1 MKKGIFRKF
10 LSLCTAGALTAGLV
24 VTASAAPD
32 TMTRGE
38 MAALLVESAGLSGQ
52 LAEYQAKPS
61 AFSDVAENSTYEGA
75 INLVYAKG
83 LMSGTSGDTFSP
95 NAAATQVEAAA
106 ILLRYADVPNG
117 VLTAWPDS
125 YNTAASSTGLTQ
137 RVEYSPNSA
146 VNKTVF
152 VQMMSNAKA
161 MEGKP
166 FIGISWKSNTQDY
179 AAFATVIRAAGGV
192 AVELPQITSSAVEY
206 DSSNK
211 VTSAYLEESGMLK
224 QAYADQIKAKN
235 FANTNVAQVMAEV
248 DGVFFTGGEDISPS
262 LFAEPQ
268 KEANH
273 GEEINATRDISD
285 YTLMAY
291 CIQQD
296 IPSFAAC
303 RGMQM
308 MSIVSGADFIQDI
321 PDYFAAQG
329 AEYNDLHRMPA
340 DAPNRD
346 YARHDVDIID
356 KDSLLY
362 DVVNADVLKNV
373 SSWHHQAVKSVEGTG
388 LTVTAKTTLNGVD
401 IIEAV
406 ENKDKTFCVGV
417 QFHPEN
423 DCSLVLYQGKEAP
436 CDFDT
441 CLTFFENLVAYASE
455 KPVIGISWGG
465 DPVDY
470 TDIQDIIRE
479 AGGVVTHLPQIT
491 RYEQAVSALKS
502 VDGIVV
508 TGGEDINPD
517 LYGDEHSPLLED
529 NTEYRD
535 IRDTSDY
542 NLIQAAVQTDE
553 PMLAICRGMQ
563 MLNVVCG
570 GGLIQDLPTYLG
582 KDDSY
587 RVHRNKPDW
596 ARHDITVTD
605 TDSLLYSI
613 VGGTSLANVASWH
626 HQVANPQRVGQGL
639 TVVAYGPDEVIEA
652 LEYQAND
659 FTLGVQF
666 HPEADALDHDAYMDF
681 FEALLAHTA

>member
-1 MKKGIFRKF
+1 M
-10 LSLCTAGALTAGLV
+10 
-24 VTASAAPD
+24 
-32 TMTRGE
+32 
-38 MAALLVESAGLSGQ
+38 
-52 LAEYQAKPS
+52 
-61 AFSDVAENSTYEGA
+61 
-75 INLVYAKG
+75 
-83 LMSGTSGDTFSP
+83 
-95 NAAATQVEAAA
+95 
-106 ILLRYADVPNG
+106 
-117 VLTAWPDS
+117 
-125 YNTAASSTGLTQ
+125 
-137 RVEYSPNSA
+137 EYSPNSA

-321 PDYFAAQG
+321 PDYYAAQG

-542 NLIQAAVQTDE
+542 NLIQVAVQTDE

-613 VGGTSLANVASWH
+613 VGGTSLADVASWH

-681 FEALLAHTA
+681 FEALLAHAA

>member
-1 MKKGIFRKF
+1 M
-10 LSLCTAGALTAGLV
+10 
-24 VTASAAPD
+24 
-32 TMTRGE
+32 
-38 MAALLVESAGLSGQ
+38 
-52 LAEYQAKPS
+52 
-61 AFSDVAENSTYEGA
+61 
-75 INLVYAKG
+75 
-83 LMSGTSGDTFSP
+83 
-95 NAAATQVEAAA
+95 
-106 ILLRYADVPNG
+106 
-117 VLTAWPDS
+117 
-125 YNTAASSTGLTQ
+125 
-137 RVEYSPNSA
+137 
-146 VNKTVF
+146 
-152 VQMMSNAKA
+152 
-161 MEGKP
+161 
-166 FIGISWKSNTQDY
+166 
-179 AAFATVIRAAGGV
+179 
-192 AVELPQITSSAVEY
+192 EY

-423 DCSLVLYQGKEAP
+423 DCSLVFYQGKEAP

-470 TDIQDIIRE
+470 TDIQYIIR
-479 AGGVVTHLPQIT
+479 
-491 RYEQAVSALKS
+491 
-502 VDGIVV
+502 
-508 TGGEDINPD
+508 
-517 LYGDEHSPLLED
+517 
-529 NTEYRD
+529 
-535 IRDTSDY
+535 
-542 NLIQAAVQTDE
+542 
-553 PMLAICRGMQ
+553 
-563 MLNVVCG
+563 
-570 GGLIQDLPTYLG
+570 
-582 KDDSY
+582 
-587 RVHRNKPDW
+587 
-596 ARHDITVTD
+596 
-605 TDSLLYSI
+605 
-613 VGGTSLANVASWH
+613 
-626 HQVANPQRVGQGL
+626 
-639 TVVAYGPDEVIEA
+639 
-652 LEYQAND
+652 
-659 FTLGVQF
+659 
-666 HPEADALDHDAYMDF
+666 
-681 FEALLAHTA
+681 

>member
-1 MKKGIFRKF
+1 
-10 LSLCTAGALTAGLV
+10 
-24 VTASAAPD
+24 
-32 TMTRGE
+32 
-38 MAALLVESAGLSGQ
+38 
-52 LAEYQAKPS
+52 
-61 AFSDVAENSTYEGA
+61 
-75 INLVYAKG
+75 
-83 LMSGTSGDTFSP
+83 
-95 NAAATQVEAAA
+95 
-106 ILLRYADVPNG
+106 
-117 VLTAWPDS
+117 
-125 YNTAASSTGLTQ
+125 
-137 RVEYSPNSA
+137 
-146 VNKTVF
+146 
-152 VQMMSNAKA
+152 
-161 MEGKP
+161 
-166 FIGISWKSNTQDY
+166 
-179 AAFATVIRAAGGV
+179 
-192 AVELPQITSSAVEY
+192 
-206 DSSNK
+206 
-211 VTSAYLEESGMLK
+211 
-224 QAYADQIKAKN
+224 
-235 FANTNVAQVMAEV
+235 
-248 DGVFFTGGEDISPS
+248 
-262 LFAEPQ
+262 
-268 KEANH
+268 
-273 GEEINATRDISD
+273 
-285 YTLMAY
+285 MAY

-613 VGGTSLANVASWH
+613 VGGTSLADVASWH
-626 HQVANPQRVGQGL
+626 HQVANPRRVGQGL

-681 FEALLAHTA
+681 FEALLAHAS